1 MTGSLRCGPDTGV
14 IVTGAG
20 SGIGRATVL
29 ALAEVGRP
37 VAAWDVHENAAVNV
51 VDEARS
57 RFGVAAVGVGIDV
70 RDTAGFDHAIA
81 ASRSAMGSV
90 GGMVHAA
97 GIVGGTPIEALDESA
112 WDAVLAVNLRAA
124 ALLIRALVS
133 DLVAEPASA
142 VVLIASIEALISN
155 ERVPAYSAA
164 KAGMLGLAR
173 SSAARL
179 GPQGVRVNSVC
190 PGFIDT
196 PMLQP
201 ALEREPNARAIYE
214 RRVPLRRLGRP
225 EDIARAVRF
234 LLSEDA
240 AYITAAELV
249 VDGGVTRTAF

>member
-1 MTGSLRCGPDTGV
+1 MSMRGERAMGVIPYGPMSGV

-20 SGIGRATVL
+20 SGIGRATAL
-29 ALAEVGRP
+29 ALA
-37 VAAWDVHENAAVNV
+37 AA
-51 VDEARS
+51 S
-57 RFGVAAVGVGIDV
+57 VGIDV
-70 RDTAGFDHAIA
+70 RDTAEFDRAIA
-81 ASRSAMGSV
+81 VSREGLGSI
-90 GGMVHAA
+90 GGFVHAA
-97 GIVGGTPIEALDESA
+97 GIVGAGPIDDLDEA
-112 WDAVLAVNLRAA
+112 VWDAVVAVHLRSA
-124 ALLIRALVS
+124 ALLIRALVP
-133 DLVAEPASA
+133 DLVAEVGSA

-155 ERVPAYSAA
+155 ERIPAYSAA

-179 GPQGVRVNSVC
+179 GARGVRVNSVC

-201 ALEREPNARAIYE
+201 ALEREPSARAIYE

-234 LLSEDA
+234 LLSDDA

-249 VDGGVTRTAF
+249 

>member
-1 MTGSLRCGPDTGV
+1 M

-37 VAAWDVHENAAVNV
+37 VAAWDVHEKAAVNV

-57 RFGVAAVGVGIDV
+57 RFCVAAVGVGIDV

-97 GIVGGTPIEALDESA
+97 GIVGGTPIDVLDESA

-133 DLVAEPASA
+133 DLVSEPASA

-155 ERVPAYSAA
+155 ERIPAYSAA

-173 SSAARL
+173 SSAAR
-179 GPQGVRVNSVC
+179 
-190 PGFIDT
+190 
-196 PMLQP
+196 
-201 ALEREPNARAIYE
+201 
-214 RRVPLRRLGRP
+214 
-225 EDIARAVRF
+225 
-234 LLSEDA
+234 
-240 AYITAAELV
+240 
-249 VDGGVTRTAF
+249 

>member
-1 MTGSLRCGPDTGV
+1 
-14 IVTGAG
+14 
-20 SGIGRATVL
+20 
-29 ALAEVGRP
+29 
-37 VAAWDVHENAAVNV
+37 
-51 VDEARS
+51 
-57 RFGVAAVGVGIDV
+57 
-70 RDTAGFDHAIA
+70 
-81 ASRSAMGSV
+81 
-90 GGMVHAA
+90 MVHAA
-97 GIVGGTPIEALDESA
+97 GIVGGTPIDVLDEPA

-155 ERVPAYSAA
+155 ERIPAYSAA

-201 ALEREPNARAIYE
+201 ALEREPSARAIYE

-234 LLSEDA
+234 LLSDDA